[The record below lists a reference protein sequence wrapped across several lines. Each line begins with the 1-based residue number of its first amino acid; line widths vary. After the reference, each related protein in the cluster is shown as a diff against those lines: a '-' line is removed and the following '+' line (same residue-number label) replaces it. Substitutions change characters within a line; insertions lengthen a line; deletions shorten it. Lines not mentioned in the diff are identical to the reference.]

1 MADSYV
7 CSGAIMQCTMGDQP
21 AQLTVL
27 PSRTVLLCGKPMA
40 NISDHVTKVNLA
52 PFGRCRSLG
61 FPATAAA
68 TAAHLGKLTPMPCM
82 HNTPDPWIPGKSD
95 YFVKGQPALLKSCKC
110 ICKWG
115 GVISIVSN
123 GQVGEGVQ
131 YVPVIPKDNFPH
143 PQKFISDN
151 KPKQKKSEV
160 SNVDTSVQQNNIK
173 KQTLLDE
180 LILEDAY
187 WEKDGMKIRFIPY
200 QMEVSLKLIFSY
212 KYHDNKHNRSKAK
225 FNLKFDIPDTKYE
238 EKNQGLIVTGIQ
250 LHRLIEKDNK
260 SKEGKTSP
268 LYYCIIPNFSS
279 DLAHVRKTSLK
290 DEPIDNLILHDVYWE
305 KDGMKIRF
313 IPYQMELDT
322 PLILVFSFE
331 YDNFIYSREKA
342 EFRLSFDIPDTI
354 YSQENSEFIITGSYL
369 LEHDNRLKD
378 ENGEEL
384 TDKDGRFYYCCEI
397 EHFSS
402 DLTNA
407 KLKE

>member
-1 MADSYV
+1 
-7 CSGAIMQCTMGDQP
+7 MGDQP

-27 PSRTVLLCGKPMA
+27 PSRTVFLCGKPMA

-52 PFGRCRSLG
+52 PFGKCSSLG
-61 FPATAAA
+61 FPATRAA

-95 YFVKGQPALLKSCKC
+95 YFVKGHPALLKSCKC

-143 PQKFISDN
+143 PQQFISDN
-151 KPKQKKSEV
+151 KPEQKISEV
-160 SNVDTSVQQNNIK
+160 SNVKSSVQQNNN
-173 KQTLLDE
+173 QTLLDE
-180 LILEDAY
+180 LILEDVF
-187 WEKDGMKIRFIPY
+187 WEKEGMKIRFIPY

-238 EKNQGLIVTGIQ
+238 GNDQGLVISGIQ
-250 LHRLIEKDNK
+250 LHRLIEKNRK
-260 SKEGKTSP
+260 SKEEQSSP
-268 LYYCIIPNFSS
+268 LYYYTIPKFST
-279 DLAHVRKTSLK
+279 DLASVRRTLLQKELV
-290 DEPIDNLILHDVYWE
+290 DNLILHDVYWE

-313 IPYQMELDT
+313 LPYQMELDT
-322 PLILVFSFE
+322 PLILIFSFE
-331 YDNFIYSREKA
+331 HDDFIHNREKA
-342 EFRLSFDIPDTI
+342 VFKLTFDIPDTL
-354 YSQENSEFIITGSYL
+354 YSKKDSEFIITGNYL
-369 LEHDNRLKD
+369 LEHDNRLKN
-378 ENGEEL
+378 ENGEEVI
-384 TDKDGRFYYCCEI
+384 DKDGRFYYCCEI